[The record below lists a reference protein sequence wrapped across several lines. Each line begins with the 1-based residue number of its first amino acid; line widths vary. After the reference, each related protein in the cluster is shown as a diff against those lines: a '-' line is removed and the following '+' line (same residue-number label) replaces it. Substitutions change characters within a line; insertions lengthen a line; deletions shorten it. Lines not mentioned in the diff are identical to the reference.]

1 MQIHRK
7 LASRRTLDRYGSC
20 VAARLNYVVSNCG
33 NRDKISEAAD
43 LVRHTAPDAIGSA
56 RKKYIELINTGGNGT
71 YEFEVSYAVPE
82 PYTGNSGNER
92 VWSFEVTTAKYR
104 INEAK
109 ELVRIRKADPDVVPP
124 DPGTLIGWDG
134 RISGESEIAGAV
146 VLIPEMYER
155 CVATYRA
162 SAINAAFRRKLLQL
176 AGRTNA
182 APFHGWNTGEVLLT
196 RADQGKP
203 YLNEREVELIDITY
217 TFAIRPAGETSCA
230 GIRIADAAPWNILW
244 HIAKRDPA
252 GNTTKVSGVYES
264 RVYDSGNFSAL
275 HL

>member
-7 LASRRTLDRYGSC
+7 LASRRTLDRSGSC
-20 VAARLNYVVSNCG
+20 VTARLNYVVSNCG
-33 NRDKISEAAD
+33 NRDKISEAAE
-43 LVRHTAPDAIGSA
+43 LVRRTAPDAIGAA
-56 RKKYIELINTGGNGT
+56 RKKHIELLGSSGNGT

-104 INEAK
+104 LTEAK
-109 ELVRIRKADPDVVPP
+109 ELVRIREGNQDGTPP

-134 RISGESEIAGAV
+134 RMSGESEITGAV

-176 AGRTNA
+176 SGRTNA
-182 APFHGWNTGEVLLT
+182 APFHGWNPGEVLLT
-196 RADQGKP
+196 RAEQSEP
-203 YLNEREVELIDITY
+203 YRNEREIELIDITY
-217 TFAIRPAGETSCA
+217 TFAIRPAGETVCA
-230 GIRIADAAPWNILW
+230 GVPLPGIFSGALPNGIRPTTRPESAASM
-244 HIAKRDPA
+244 RA
-252 GNTTKVSGVYES
+252 GFMTVEI
-264 RVYDSGNFSAL
+264 FQ
-275 HL
+275 H